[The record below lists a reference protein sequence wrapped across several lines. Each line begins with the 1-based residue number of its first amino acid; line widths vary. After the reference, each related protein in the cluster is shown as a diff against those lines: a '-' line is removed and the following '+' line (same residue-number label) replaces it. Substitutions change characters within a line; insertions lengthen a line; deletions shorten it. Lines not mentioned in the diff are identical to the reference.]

1 MYAPVLLLT
10 VFAGLSGVIRLPAP
24 DTSGGASLAHAL
36 AERRSM
42 RSFSETDSLSLA
54 QLSQLLWAAQGK
66 TGTRGRRTAPSAGAT
81 YPLGLLCVIQRVSGA
96 EPGLYEYQAVE
107 NTLMPMPSPPELV
120 PGLAGACLGQSWM
133 GRAAAILII
142 VADYSRTT
150 DHYGDRGIRY
160 VDMEAGHAGQNIYL
174 QATALGLGTC
184 AVGAFRDLSVAALL
198 GLVDVTPL
206 YIFPVGVPE

>member
-1 MYAPVLLLT
+1 MLVPILVLSALT
-10 VFAGLSGVIRLPAP
+10 GITGAITLPAP
-24 DTSGGASLAHAL
+24 ETAEGASLSYAL
-36 AERRSM
+36 AERRSI

-54 QLSQLLWAAQGK
+54 ELSQLLWAAQGK

-81 YPLGLLCVIQRVSGA
+81 YPLGLLCVVERVSGA
-96 EPGLYEYQAVE
+96 EPGLYEYQAVD
-107 NTLMPMPSPPELV
+107 NLLFSRPSPPELV
-120 PGLAGACLGQSWM
+120 PGLAAACLGQSWM
-133 GRAAAILII
+133 GRAAAFLII

-184 AVGAFRDLSVAALL
+184 AVGAFRDASVAALL
-198 GLVDVTPL
+198 GLENETPL